1 MKGLF
6 RMNPVASNKMNTD
19 ETFSLA
25 YCIVYRSE
33 RLPKDICTHILEYM
47 ATPANLLKKALREN
61 AEINTEEDLVRVCS
75 ERKMKHKEDKKIADT
90 MTSSASPLDRAVNNY
105 IPRDIML
112 YMLLNKMDLLN
123 KIADILPI
131 NRFSPYTTP
140 FNIFQHLYRYRG
152 GNQWVPEN
160 KELQLISKRNSLILC
175 PHSMRVDA
183 LTPSLIPD
191 ISGGEGKAS
200 IIQKI
205 DKIVKATMK
214 PHININMDKRIQCVG
229 GWLFKTIRKKYTR
242 LGVKKLYAI
251 WRRTWDED
259 IYDILGINN

>member
-6 RMNPVASNKMNTD
+6 GKYTVASNKMNTD

-25 YCIVYRSE
+25 YSIVYRSE
-33 RLPKDICTHILEYM
+33 RLPKEVCEHILEYM

-61 AEINTEEDLVRVCS
+61 AEINTEEDIVRVCNKRYEVS
-75 ERKMKHKEDKKIADT
+75 KGYKKIADM
-90 MTSSASPLDRAVNNY
+90 MTSSASKLDLAVNYY

-123 KIADILPI
+123 KIADTPHI
-131 NRFSPYTTP
+131 NRYTPYTTP
-140 FNIFQHLYRYRG
+140 FNIFRHRDMG
-152 GNQWVPEN
+152 
-160 KELQLISKRNSLILC
+160 LQLISKRNSLILC
-175 PHSMRVDA
+175 PYRMRVDA

-191 ISGGEGKAS
+191 ISGGEGKVS
-200 IIQKI
+200 IVQKI
-205 DKIVKATMK
+205 DKITQATMR
-214 PHININMDKRIQCVG
+214 PHINLEVDLDVY
-229 GWLFKTIRKKYTR
+229 LFKNIRKKYSR

-259 IYDILGINN
+259 LYDILGINI